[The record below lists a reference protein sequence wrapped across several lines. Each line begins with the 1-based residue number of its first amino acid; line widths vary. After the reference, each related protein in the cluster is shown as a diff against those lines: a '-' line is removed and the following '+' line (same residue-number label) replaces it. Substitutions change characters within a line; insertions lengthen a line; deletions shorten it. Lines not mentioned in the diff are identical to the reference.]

1 MMAPKVLLYENIPA
15 DLYVHLEQ
23 NCDLN
28 YLESLQSASRS
39 DLQTLLAKA
48 EGMIGVKDKIG
59 SEILDL
65 APNLK
70 VISTISVGYDKF
82 DVADLTRRKIMLMH
96 TPDVLT
102 ETTADTIFML
112 ILCAARRATELNNM
126 VREGRW
132 RDDIGA
138 DYFGTDVHGK
148 KLGIL
153 GMGRIGSAVAKRAH
167 AGFNMEILYYSRSV
181 NQRVE
186 KDFMAQRFSLHH
198 VLAESDFVCVT
209 LPLTEQT
216 RKLIGAKELA
226 LMKPGAFLI
235 NGGRGPII
243 DETALIEA
251 LQQGIIKG
259 AGLDVYE
266 QEPLS
271 GDSPLVDMANV
282 VTLPHIGSATHET
295 RYAMAQCAVNNLLA
309 ALNERTSVNCVNPEV
324 INRGSSS

>member
-1 MMAPKVLLYENIPA
+1 MAPKVLLYENIPA